1 MQKEGLHLSLKVFA
15 ECKKKTSFKLKVID
29 PIQKKTASFKLKVI
43 DWLQKRASFK
53 INRIDWIQKK
63 CIPLSLKA
71 LTEYKNGLL
80 LR

>member
-43 DWLQKRASFK
+43 D
-53 INRIDWIQKK
+53 
-63 CIPLSLKA
+63 
-71 LTEYKNGLL
+71 
-80 LR
+80 